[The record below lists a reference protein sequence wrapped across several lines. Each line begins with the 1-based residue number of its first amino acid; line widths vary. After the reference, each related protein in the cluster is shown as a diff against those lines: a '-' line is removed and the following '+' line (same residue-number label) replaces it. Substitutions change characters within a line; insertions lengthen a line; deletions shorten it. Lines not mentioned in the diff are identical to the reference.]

1 MHLPPQVLHL
11 TFLYPTQEEHVT
23 ARVFRFMYPLA
34 PQSKQGRK
42 PELSQAKQSINDADT
57 FGLLLLLL
65 SPRRRAMVAFVTTGI

>member
-1 MHLPPQVLHL
+1 
-11 TFLYPTQEEHVT
+11 
-23 ARVFRFMYPLA
+23 MYPLA

-57 FGLLLLLL
+57 FGLML